1 MKPLATGK
9 DPLQRAT
16 GMGAGVGERG
26 EGNPAHI
33 VQSWEGK
40 GGLAFR
46 SHRADR
52 GCCFLFW
59 GVGEGRQKLEV
70 SALLPI
76 SVSPLTSGGS
86 PGGLLLRWTGLDKGD
101 GHCAQEADGGVG
113 VVHVNGVSCALT
125 LSQKYSE
132 QL

>member
-1 MKPLATGK
+1 MKTLATRK

-16 GMGAGVGERG
+16 GLGAGVGERG
-26 EGNPAHI
+26 EGNTAHI

-70 SALLPI
+70 SALLPV

-86 PGGLLLRWTGLDKGD
+86 PGGLPIEMDRAGQRRWPLCPEGRWGWGGL
-101 GHCAQEADGGVG
+101 CM
-113 VVHVNGVSCALT
+113 
-125 LSQKYSE
+125 
-132 QL
+132 